1 MDPRIP
7 KISVPHPE
15 WRFMLNIGDV
25 QGVDTYFNKDDP
37 TLLKVE
43 VGDIGYTISQK

>member
-7 KISVPHPE
+7 KIYAPHPE